1 MAALAASALAPLAA
15 QAGTPP
21 PINLTA
27 TAVSDAGLTNVVA
40 TPDIVGQTST
50 ATVASGGN
58 PIYAA
63 TSQQYSGVVAL
74 IMNEG
79 SAGLF
84 ICSGALLSDHQSILT
99 AGHCVSGGA
108 GTANPISTTAYF
120 YNGGNPDQVVPLS
133 AAATAVAVTQY
144 HVDPNYTGQIIDDND
159 IAVLRLATPAPAFA
173 QSYDLYTG
181 NPVGQIYNVAG
192 YGLRSDTGGS
202 VGADLGVGR
211 LRQGNN
217 TFDFTLGDPLF
228 NGRFS
233 GPAAGRIPGIGD
245 AENGNV
251 LMSDFDNGLAANDAS
266 CLVAH
271 SFGAALNDPQ
281 FCNTGLGA
289 LEVSTAPGDSGGPQF
304 INGQIASVTSFGL
317 TFGPDFGDVDG
328 TENNPILNDS
338 FGELNG
344 FTPVGTNLAF
354 INGAMVP
361 EPAGWALMILG
372 FGLTGAAVRRRRS
385 AAAAA

>member
-15 QAGTPP
+15 QAGTPSP
-21 PINLTA
+21 VNLTYQ
-27 TAVSDAGLTNVVA
+27 AVSDGGLANYVA

-84 ICSGALLSDHQSILT
+84 ICSGALLADRQSILT

-108 GTANPISTTAYF
+108 GTANPIATTAYF
-120 YNGGNPDQVVPLS
+120 YNGGDPDQFVPLS

-144 HVDPNYTGQIIDDND
+144 HVDPNYTGQVIDDND

-173 QSYDLYTG
+173 QSYDLFTG

-192 YGLRSDTGGS
+192 YGMRSDAGGS
-202 VGADLGVGR
+202 VGADLCVGR
-211 LRQGNN
+211 LRQGDN
-217 TFDFTLGDPLF
+217 TYDFTFSDPTFGGFFDPSKGFLGT
-228 NGRFS
+228 
-233 GPAAGRIPGIGD
+233 
-245 AENGNV
+245 AENKNTLV
-251 LMSDFDNGLAANDAS
+251 SDFDNGLSANDAS
-266 CLVAH
+266 CILATKIFH
-271 SFGAALNDPQ
+271 AASTPQ

-304 INGQIASVTSFGL
+304 VNGQIASVTSFGL
-317 TFGPDFGDVDG
+317 TFGTQTGDID
-328 TENNPILNDS
+328 NSLNDS
-338 FGELNG
+338 FGEFNG

-361 EPAGWALMILG
+361 EPASWALMILG
-372 FGLTGAAVRRRRS
+372 FGLTGAAVRRSRS
-385 AAAAA
+385 AAATA